1 MDLVMFKEEY
11 LPKAAELLAARHHN
25 ERGLLSELPDTFENV
40 EMALKAVEAAWKRE
54 NTSGVAAIKNGQ
66 LVGYIIGRLV
76 TDIHRGRH
84 AWINYE
90 GLAIEETEGVELY
103 RTMYSIL
110 AEKWVNQGCFE
121 HYVQVPS
128 GKSEVVDAWF
138 RLGFGHEQA
147 HALLELHHEAVEV
160 EEIEGIEVRLADKS
174 DVEAIKNIS
183 TLIMTHQVG
192 SPVWAIPGFPE
203 ELEEF
208 RQGYAEL
215 LDDESVRLWT
225 AFRGEK
231 LVGFQGFWPEE
242 ANEKNMMIPDKCI
255 YLGVGGTVIE
265 ERGCGIGKLLAQK
278 GFNDSISREYKYC
291 FTDWRMTNLLSSR
304 FWPKQ
309 GFKPIAYRL
318 TRKIDPRILWVRGIV
333 K

>member
-1 MDLVMFKEEY
+1 MGSLVNNYLRGIAIDLVMFKEEY
-11 LPKAAELLAARHHN
+11 LPQAAELLAARHRN
-25 ERGLLSELPDTFENV
+25 ERRTLSELPVVFESKDAAFN
-40 EMALKAVEAAWKRE
+40 AVKAAWKRE
-54 NTSGVAAIKNGQ
+54 NASGVAAIRDRQ

-84 AWINYE
+84 AW
-90 GLAIEETEGVELY
+90 
-103 RTMYSIL
+103 
-110 AEKWVNQGCFE
+110 
-121 HYVQVPS
+121 
-128 GKSEVVDAWF
+128 F
-138 RLGFGHEQA
+138 RLGFAHEQV
-147 HALLELHHEAVEV
+147 HALLELSHEAVEV

-183 TLIMTHQVG
+183 TLIMAHQVG

-231 LVGFQGFWPEE
+231 LVGFQ
-242 ANEKNMMIPDKCI
+242 
-255 YLGVGGTVIE
+255 
-265 ERGCGIGKLLAQK
+265 
-278 GFNDSISREYKYC
+278 S
-291 FTDWRMTNLLSSR
+291 